1 MGIYYN
7 LTQKDEKTIFL
18 FNKNDEVNFSSRKE
32 SNNEINKCFN
42 IILFA
47 LIKAI
52 LIKTMIHQI

>member
-47 LIKAI
+47 IINAI
-52 LIKTMIHQI
+52 LIKTLIHQI

>member
-1 MGIYYN
+1 MGICYN

-47 LIKAI
+47 IIKAI